1 MIDSVVFIGAAII
14 AATQVLKLL
23 VPAVNGAVTIVVAAL
38 LGALVGGID
47 IHIGLDNISVAQG
60 VLTGLAAVGV
70 HTTAAQVGGKSTT
83 PSN

>member
-23 VPAVNGAVTIVVAAL
+23 VPAVNGAVTIVVATL